1 MDYEVLSRKRMD
13 NLKLTLIRAMGTI
26 VTDKEQY
33 TSAEINTVLVELLH
47 YNLGE
52 ELKGELPNEKL

>member
-1 MDYEVLSRKRMD
+1 MD